1 MSLSTVTALDEAR
14 SAAWGSDPCQAAV
27 VVSTHQRSALLPG
40 LLAGLDAQTG
50 RAFEVVVVDNGST
63 DATWELLQEW
73 TAATALP
80 ALALRVPFCDGP
92 GVPRNTAVARVR
104 AAVVAFTDDDCL
116 PAPDWVERL
125 CGQLLPGVTV
135 VQGRTVPEAH
145 GWAGPWSRSL
155 TVEGPTGLFETANLA
170 CRRADFLTLGGFGE
184 ARVLTGR
191 AFGEDVLLGQA
202 LASLGRSVFCPAALV
217 EHRVLPGSYRQFLH
231 ERWRRKGFPLLVG
244 QAPAVRS
251 ALVGGVFLSRRTM
264 VADVGLLA
272 CAASAVRRR
281 PWPMLLA
288 APWFAA
294 CWRDAAHRPGRPRP
308 VRAAQV
314 AVGDVVGVAGL
325 VTGSVQARRP
335 VL

>member
-1 MSLSTVTALDEAR
+1 VSLSTVTPLDEVR
-14 SAAWGSDPCQAAV
+14 SATWEAASCRSAV

-40 LLAGLDAQTG
+40 LLAGLDAQIG
-50 RAFEVVVVDNGST
+50 GAFEVVVVDNGST
-63 DATWELLQEW
+63 DATWQLLQEW
-73 TAATALP
+73 AGQTALP
-80 ALALRVPFCDGP
+80 ARVLRVPFCDGP

-104 AAVVAFTDDDCL
+104 ADLVVFTDDDCL

-125 CGQLLPGVTV
+125 CGALLPGVAV
-135 VQGRTVPEAH
+135 VQGRTVPEAD

-170 CRRADFLTLGGFGE
+170 CRREDILAVGGFGGT
-184 ARVLTGR
+184 RVLTGR

-202 LASLGRSVFCPAALV
+202 LAARGEAVFCPAALV
-217 EHRVLPGSYRQFLH
+217 EHRVLPGSYRDFLS
-231 ERWRRKGFPLLVG
+231 ERWRRRGFPLLVAR
-244 QAPAVRS
+244 APGIRS
-251 ALVGGVFLSRRTM
+251 SLVGGVFLSRRTM
-264 VADVGLLA
+264 VADLGLLA
-272 CAASAVRRR
+272 CASAVVRRR

-294 CWRDAAHRPGRPRP
+294 CWRDAAHRDGRPRP

-314 AVGDVVGVAGL
+314 GVGDAVGVAGL
-325 VTGSVQARRP
+325 VTGSTQARRM